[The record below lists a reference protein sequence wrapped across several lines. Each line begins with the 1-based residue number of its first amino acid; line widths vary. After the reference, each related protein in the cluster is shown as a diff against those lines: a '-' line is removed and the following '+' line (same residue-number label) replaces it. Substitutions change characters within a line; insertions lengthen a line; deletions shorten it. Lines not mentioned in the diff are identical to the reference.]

1 MKLAKNF
8 DKAWTFLVAAVVAL
22 IGWLIIILENIV
34 NIGQLIP
41 PELLG
46 ETGLAILTAFATIVT
61 GLRMLPQKNMQGDSG
76 D

>member
-8 DKAWTFLVAAVVAL
+8 TKAWTFLLAAAVAVV
-22 IGWLIIILENIV
+22 GWLIIILENIV

-61 GLRMLPQKNMQGDSG
+61 GLRMLPQKNMQEDNGD
-76 D
+76 